1 MKVKTILSIVG
12 TVLGTAVVYETALI
26 GSRALVSD
34 VQYIKTVHDG
44 PPEKKHWWSKKQS
57 KKQKRK
63 GVKKK

>member
-1 MKVKTILSIVG
+1 MKVKTILSIAG
-12 TVLGTAVVYETALI
+12 TILGTAVVYETALI

-34 VQYIKTVHDG
+34 VQYIKAVHDG

-57 KKQKRK
+57 KKSKKK